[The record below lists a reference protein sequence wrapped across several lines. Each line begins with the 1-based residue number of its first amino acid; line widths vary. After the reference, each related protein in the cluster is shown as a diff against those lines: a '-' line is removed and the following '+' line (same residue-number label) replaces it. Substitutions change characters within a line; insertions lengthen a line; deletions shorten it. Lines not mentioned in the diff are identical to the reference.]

1 MAGVTI
7 FLGNKNENY
16 WLAFGLGYLF
26 SVLGN
31 GRMVCRSSFLWR
43 LGVFQHHSI
52 VVRDCAVG
60 LYLN

>member
-31 GRMVCRSSFLWR
+31 GRMVCRSSFFMAI
-43 LGVFQHHSI
+43 GSI
-52 VVRDCAVG
+52 STPFDCGSG
-60 LYLN
+60 LRRWPIS